1 MRSRSLSTGDMARY
15 CQVTPATIVNW
26 IRAGKLEVYT
36 TPGGQYRMELG
47 KFVDFLNENGFPLP
61 EELQETRVRRLLV
74 IDDDPDILD
83 MLKEVLE
90 EHDPTLEVD
99 GATNGYDA
107 LIRVGKTK
115 PDVISLDLMMPKMD
129 SAEMLRRLRGN
140 VETKDIRVVVVTA
153 LHSNTDLVRRAKRIG
168 VDGFITKPVDLTHF
182 TELIRSLADRGN
194 PR

>member
-1 MRSRSLSTGDMARY
+1 MRNRSLSTGDMARF

-36 TPGGQYRMELG
+36 TPGGQYRMERA
-47 KFVDFLNENGFPLP
+47 KFIEFLQESGFPIP
-61 EELQETRVRRLLV
+61 EDLQESGVRRVLV

-90 EHDPTLEVD
+90 EHDPSLEVD

-107 LIRVGKTK
+107 LLKVGKTK

-129 SAEMLRRLRGN
+129 GAEMLRRLRGN
-140 VETKDIRVVVVTA
+140 AETKNIRVVVVTA

-182 TELIRSLADRGN
+182 TELIRSLAARGAI
-194 PR
+194 R